1 MSKTFLWAAL
11 AWVAVTLP
19 MVLFLCLTGPERF
32 GVMGLWVA
40 ALPVVS
46 MAALVAI
53 WYLGALV
60 FYLFWKYLELIQ
72 IVTKIPFGR
81 WIGSRLASDTFL
93 RNATSTSPYGWLHRK
108 AVAAYPLMPRAA
120 KDA

>member
-1 MSKTFLWAAL
+1 MRKTLLWAAL

-19 MVLFLCLTGPERF
+19 MALLLWLTGPERL
-32 GVMGLWVA
+32 GVVGFWVA

-46 MAALVAI
+46 MAALVVI

-60 FYLFWKYLELIQ
+60 FYLFWQYLELIQ
-72 IVTKIPFGR
+72 IVTKIPLGR
-81 WIGSRLASDTFL
+81 WMGSRLASDTFL
-93 RNATSTSPYGWLHRK
+93 RNARLTSPYGWLHRK
-108 AVAAYPLMPRAA
+108 AVAAYPFIPRAT